1 MKEEITIEFKDQT
14 GLRISKC
21 DLTTGKVVVNGIEIT
36 SVEDWEK
43 VMKSINDLQSQLK
56 AKEEVIND
64 LKFAIKS
71 NCIKI
76 DNKYQE
82 ICCDG
87 DYLLEILSKGENK

>member
-1 MKEEITIEFKDQT
+1 MSEERLNEIQELIERKILLAEVSG
-14 GLRISKC
+14 GLTATDIKLIDLWNYAMELQQELIKYKNIIS
-21 DLTTGKVVVNGIEIT
+21 
-36 SVEDWEK
+36 
-43 VMKSINDLQSQLK
+43 
-56 AKEEVIND
+56 D

-87 DYLLEILSKGENK
+87 DYLLEILKDKEEE